1 MDFVFFLNNILIGIG
16 LSMDAFSV
24 SVANGLTHNCLTK
37 RQTHLI
43 AGTFGVF
50 QGVMPMLGWL
60 CVHTILSIFEMFSV
74 VIPYVS
80 LAILSYI
87 GIKMLIEGIKG
98 ECVDACRRLNVGALL
113 VQGVATSI
121 DALSVGFVI
130 ASLGVME
137 AIVSALIIA
146 VVTYLV
152 CLIGVN
158 IGRKVGHKYSKYA
171 TIAGGVIL
179 IVIGLEIFLT
189 GILG

>member
-1 MDFVFFLNNILIGIG
+1 M
-16 LSMDAFSV
+16 
-24 SVANGLTHNCLTK
+24 
-37 RQTHLI
+37 
-43 AGTFGVF
+43 
-50 QGVMPMLGWL
+50 
-60 CVHTILSIFEMFSV
+60 
-74 VIPYVS
+74 
-80 LAILSYI
+80 
-87 GIKMLIEGIKG
+87 
-98 ECVDACRRLNVGALL
+98 

>member
-24 SVANGLTHNCLTK
+24 SVANGLTHNCLSK

-60 CVHTILSIFEMFSV
+60 CVHTILSIFEIFSV

-98 ECVDACRRLNVGALL
+98 ECVDACRRLSIGALL

-158 IGRKVGHKYSKYA
+158 IGRTVGHKYSKYA

>member
-24 SVANGLTHNCLTK
+24 SVANGLTHNCLSK

-60 CVHTILSIFEMFSV
+60 CVHTILSIFEVFSV

>member
-1 MDFVFFLNNILIGIG
+1 MDFVFFLNNILLGLG

-50 QGVMPMLGWL
+50 QGVMPMLGWV
-60 CVHTILSIFEMFSV
+60 CVHTILSIFEIFSV
-74 VIPYVS
+74 AIPYVS
-80 LAILSYI
+80 LVILAYI
-87 GIKMLIEGIKG
+87 GIKMLIDGIKG

-130 ASLGVME
+130 ASLGVVE

-146 VVTYLV
+146 TVTYLV

-158 IGRKVGHKYSKYA
+158 IGRKVGHKYSRYA

-179 IVIGLEIFLT
+179 ILIGLEIFLT
-189 GILG
+189 GILA

>member
-1 MDFVFFLNNILIGIG
+1 MDFVFFLNNILLGLG

-24 SVANGLTHNCLTK
+24 SVANGLTHNCLSK

-60 CVHTILSIFEMFSV
+60 CVHTILSIFEVFSV

>member
-24 SVANGLTHNCLTK
+24 SVANGLTHNCLSK

-60 CVHTILSIFEMFSV
+60 CVHTILSIFEVFSV

-98 ECVDACRRLNVGALL
+98 ECVDACRRLGIGALL